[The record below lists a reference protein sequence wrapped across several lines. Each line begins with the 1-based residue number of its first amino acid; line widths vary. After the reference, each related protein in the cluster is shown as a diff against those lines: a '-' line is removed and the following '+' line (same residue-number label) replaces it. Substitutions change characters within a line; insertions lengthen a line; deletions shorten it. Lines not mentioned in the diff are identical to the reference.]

1 MNLLWTS
8 ETLVAAMDGRPI
20 GPMPDGISGISIDS
34 RSLQP
39 GDAFFAIKGEAMDG
53 HDFAT
58 AAIKAGAGVLV
69 VAEGKLPSLGRL
81 TAPMIVVEDVLVALE
96 KLGVASRDRS
106 QAKIIAVTGS
116 AGKTTTKE
124 ALRHVLSAVGKVHA
138 SAQSFNNHWGVPLTL
153 ARMPAD
159 CDYAVFEIGM
169 NHPDEIRPLVK
180 MVRPH
185 VAIVTMIAAAH
196 LGFFR
201 NLDEIAKAKAEIFEG
216 LEPGGAA
223 ILNRDDARFKLLDK
237 MAHAAGVEH
246 VYGFGENAR
255 STFRLVKCEVHADHS
270 DIAARIGG
278 HEVTARIGAPGRHMV
293 QNILAVL
300 GAARLVGADL
310 DKVAL
315 ALADLSAE
323 RGRGKRYVLRH
334 PGGSTSSH
342 PGGPTSSHPGGPI
355 TLIDESYNANPASMA
370 AAMALLNAT
379 PVTGE
384 GRRIAVL
391 GDMLELGEYS
401 AKLHAALAGLIVG
414 TGTQTVFLGGPE
426 MRALAEALPGEI
438 RTEYRANVEELKPV
452 LFAALKPGD
461 VVMIKSSK
469 GIGFAKLVDALL
481 GKFPAE
487 TTIGKQT

>member
-1 MNLLWTS
+1 MTLLWTS
-8 ETLVAAMDGRPI
+8 EALVAAMDGRPL
-20 GPMPDGISGISIDS
+20 GPMPEGISGISIDS

-81 TAPMIVVEDVLVALE
+81 TAPIVVVEDVLVALE
-96 KLGVASRDRS
+96 KLGVAARARSR
-106 QAKIIAVTGS
+106 AKIIAVTGS

-153 ARMPAD
+153 ARMPVD

-216 LEPGGAA
+216 IEPDGAA

-255 STFRLVKCEVHADHS
+255 STFKLTKCELHADHS

-278 HEVTARIGAPGRHMV
+278 HDMIARIGAPGRHMV
-293 QNILAVL
+293 QNVLAVL
-300 GAARLVGADL
+300 GAAHLVGADL
-310 DKVAL
+310 DKVVL

-323 RGRGKRYVLRH
+323 RGRGKRHVLR
-334 PGGSTSSH
+334 
-342 PGGPTSSHPGGPI
+342 HPGGPI

-370 AAMALLNAT
+370 AAMALLNTT

-391 GDMLELGEYS
+391 GDMLELGDHS
-401 AKLHAALAGLIVG
+401 AKLHAALADLIVG

-426 MRALAEALPGEI
+426 MKALADALPAEI
-438 RTEYRANVEELKPV
+438 QTEYRAGVAELKPV
-452 LFAALKPGD
+452 LLAALKPGD

-487 TTIGKQT
+487 STTSKQT

>member
-1 MNLLWTS
+1 MSVLWTS
-8 ETLVAAMDGRPI
+8 EALVDAMGGRPL
-20 GPMPDGISGISIDS
+20 GPMPEGISGISIDS

-81 TAPMIVVEDVLVALE
+81 TAPMIVVQDVLAALE
-96 KLGVASRDRS
+96 KLGVAARARS
-106 QAKIIAVTGS
+106 NAKIIAVTGS

-124 ALRHVLSAVGKVHA
+124 ALRHVLSAVGTVHV

-153 ARMPAD
+153 ARMPDD
-159 CDYAVFEIGM
+159 CNYAVFEIGM
-169 NHPDEIRPLVK
+169 NHPGEIRPLVK

-216 LEPGGAA
+216 IEPGGAA
-223 ILNRDDARFKLLDK
+223 LLNRDDARWKLLDK
-237 MAHAAGVEH
+237 MARAAGVEH
-246 VYGFGENAR
+246 VFGFGENAR
-255 STFRLVKCEVHADHS
+255 STYKLTKCELHADHS
-270 DIAARIGG
+270 DITARIGG
-278 HEVTARIGAPGRHMV
+278 QDVVARLGAPGRHMV
-293 QNILAVL
+293 QNVLAVL
-300 GAARLVGADL
+300 GAAHLVEADIA
-310 DKVAL
+310 KVAE

-323 RGRGKRYVLRH
+323 RGRGKRHVLK
-334 PGGSTSSH
+334 
-342 PGGPTSSHPGGPI
+342 GPI

-391 GDMLELGEYS
+391 GDMLELGDHS
-401 AKLHAALAGLIVG
+401 AKLHAALAELIVG
-414 TGTQTVFLGGPE
+414 TGTNTVFLGGPE
-426 MRALAEALPGEI
+426 MRALADILPDEI
-438 RTEYRANVEELKPV
+438 KTEYRAGAEELKP
-452 LFAALKPGD
+452 LLLSTLKAGD

-469 GIGFAKLVDALL
+469 GIGFSKLVEALL
-481 GKFPAE
+481 GKYPAE
-487 TTIGKQT
+487 AAGTKQN

>member
-1 MNLLWTS
+1 MSLLWTS
-8 ETLVAAMDGRPI
+8 EALVAAMDGRPL

-58 AAIKAGAGVLV
+58 SAIKAGAGVLV

-81 TAPMIVVEDVLVALE
+81 TAPIIVVEDVLAALE
-96 KLGVASRDRS
+96 KLGIAARARS
-106 QAKIIAVTGS
+106 AAKIIAVTGS

-153 ARMPAD
+153 ARMPDD

-201 NLDEIAKAKAEIFEG
+201 NLDEIARAKAEIFEG
-216 LEPGGAA
+216 LEPDGAA
-223 ILNRDDARFKLLDK
+223 VLNRDDARFKLLDK

-255 STFRLVKCEVHADHS
+255 STFKLVKCELHADHS

-278 HEVTARIGAPGRHMV
+278 HDMIARIGAPGRHMV
-293 QNILAVL
+293 QNVLAVL
-300 GAARLVGADL
+300 GAAHLVGADL
-310 DKVAL
+310 DRVAL

-323 RGRGKRYVLRH
+323 RGRGKRHVLRH
-334 PGGSTSSH
+334 PK
-342 PGGPTSSHPGGPI
+342 GPI

-391 GDMLELGEYS
+391 GDMLELGDHS
-401 AKLHAALAGLIVG
+401 AKLHAALADLIVG

-426 MRALAEALPGEI
+426 MRALAEALPSEVK
-438 RTEYRANVEELKPV
+438 TEYRAGVEDLKPV
-452 LFAALKPGD
+452 LLAALQPGD

-487 TTIGKQT
+487 STTSKQT

>member
-1 MNLLWTS
+1 MTHLWTS
-8 ETLVAAMDGRPI
+8 EALVAAMDGRPI
-20 GPMPDGISGISIDS
+20 GTLPDGISGISIDS

-58 AAIKAGAGVLV
+58 SAIKAGAGVLV

-96 KLGVASRDRS
+96 KLGLASRARS
-106 QAKIIAVTGS
+106 EAKIIAVTGS

-153 ARMPAD
+153 ARMPVD

-180 MVRPH
+180 MVRPQ
-185 VAIVTMIAAAH
+185 VAIITMIAAAH
-196 LGFFR
+196 LGFFK

-216 LEPGGAA
+216 IEPDGAA
-223 ILNRDDARFKLLDK
+223 ILNRDDTRWKLLDK

-246 VYGFGENAR
+246 VFGFGENAR
-255 STFRLVKCEVHADHS
+255 STFKLTKCELHADHS
-270 DIAARIGG
+270 DITVRIDG
-278 HEVTARIGAPGRHMV
+278 HDIQAKVGAPGRHMV
-293 QNILAVL
+293 QNVLAVL
-300 GAARLVGADL
+300 GAAHLVGADL
-310 DKVAL
+310 NKVAL

-323 RGRGKRYVLRH
+323 RGRGKRHVLRH
-334 PGGSTSSH
+334 PK
-342 PGGPTSSHPGGPI
+342 GPI
-355 TLIDESYNANPASMA
+355 TLIDESYNANPASME

-379 PVTGE
+379 PVSGE

-391 GDMLELGEYS
+391 GDMLELGEHS
-401 AKLHAALAGLIVG
+401 AKLHAALAELIVG
-414 TGTQTVFLGGPE
+414 TETRTVFLGGPE
-426 MRALAEALPGEI
+426 MRTLAEILPDEI
-438 RTEYRANVEELKPV
+438 TTEYRGGAEDLKPV
-452 LFAALKPGD
+452 LFAALGPGD

-469 GIGFAKLVDALL
+469 GIGFSKLVDALL

-487 TTIGKQT
+487 SATNKQA

>member
-1 MNLLWTS
+1 MNFLWNS
-8 ETLVAAMDGRPI
+8 QDLVTAMDGRPL
-20 GPMPDGISGISIDS
+20 GPMPEGIAGISIDS

-81 TAPMIVVEDVLVALE
+81 TAPMIVVQDVLVALE
-96 KLGVASRDRS
+96 MLGVAARARS
-106 QAKIIAVTGS
+106 NAKIIAVTGS

-124 ALRHVLSAVGKVHA
+124 ALRHALSAVGKVHA

-169 NHPDEIRPLVK
+169 NHPGEIRPLVK

-185 VAIVTMIAAAH
+185 VAIVTLIAAAH

-216 LEPGGAA
+216 MEPEGAA
-223 ILNRDDARFKLLDK
+223 ILNRDDSRWKLLDK
-237 MAHAAGVEH
+237 MAHAARVEH
-246 VYGFGENAR
+246 VFGFGENVR
-255 STFRLVKCEVHADHS
+255 SAFRLVKCELHADHS
-270 DIAARIGG
+270 LIAARIAGRD
-278 HEVTARIGAPGRHMV
+278 VTARVGVPGRHMV
-293 QNILAVL
+293 QNVLAVL
-300 GAARLVGADL
+300 GAAHLVEADL
-310 DKVAL
+310 DRVAS

-323 RGRGKRYVLRH
+323 RGRGKRHVLRH
-334 PGGSTSSH
+334 PK
-342 PGGPTSSHPGGPI
+342 GPI
-355 TLIDESYNANPASMA
+355 TLIDESYNANPASMN

-379 PVTGE
+379 PVSGD

-391 GDMLELGEYS
+391 GDMLELGSHS
-401 AKLHAALAGLIVG
+401 AKLHAGLADLIVG
-414 TGTQTVFLGGPE
+414 TETRTVFLGGPE
-426 MRALAEALPGEI
+426 MRALADILPDEI
-438 RTEYRANVEELKPV
+438 KTEYRTGAEDLKPV
-452 LFAALKPGD
+452 LLSTLKPGD

-469 GIGFAKLVDALL
+469 GIGFSKLVDALL

-487 TTIGKQT
+487 ATTNKQS

>member
-1 MNLLWTS
+1 MSVLWTADA
-8 ETLVAAMDGRPI
+8 LVDAMGGRPL
-20 GPMPDGISGISIDS
+20 GPMPEGISGISIDS

-81 TAPMIVVEDVLVALE
+81 TAPMIVVQDVLAALE
-96 KLGVASRDRS
+96 KLGVAARERS
-106 QAKIIAVTGS
+106 KAKIIAVTGS

-153 ARMPAD
+153 ARMPDD

-169 NHPDEIRPLVK
+169 NHPGEIRPLVK

-185 VAIVTMIAAAH
+185 VAIVTLIAAAH
-196 LGFFR
+196 LGFFK

-216 LEPGGAA
+216 IEPGGAA
-223 ILNRDDARFKLLDK
+223 LLNRDDGRWKLLDK

-246 VYGFGENAR
+246 VFGFGENAR
-255 STFRLVKCEVHADHS
+255 STYKLTKCELHADHS
-270 DIAARIGG
+270 DITARIGG
-278 HEVTARIGAPGRHMV
+278 QDIVARIGAPGRHMV
-293 QNILAVL
+293 QNVLAVL
-300 GAARLVGADL
+300 GAAHLVEADIG
-310 DKVAL
+310 KVAE

-323 RGRGKRYVLRH
+323 RGRGKRHVLR
-334 PGGSTSSH
+334 
-342 PGGPTSSHPGGPI
+342 HPGGPI
-355 TLIDESYNANPASMA
+355 TLIDESYNANPASMS

-379 PVTGE
+379 PVSGE

-391 GDMLELGEYS
+391 GDMLELGEHS
-401 AKLHAALAGLIVG
+401 AKLHAALADLIVG
-414 TGTQTVFLGGPE
+414 TETRKVFLGGPE
-426 MRALAEALPGEI
+426 MRALADILPDEI
-438 RTEYRANVEELKPV
+438 ETDYRADAEDLKPV
-452 LFAALKPGD
+452 LLSALKPGD

-469 GIGFAKLVDALL
+469 GIGFSKLVDALL

-487 TTIGKQT
+487 AAGTKQN

>member
-1 MNLLWTS
+1 MSVLWTADA
-8 ETLVAAMDGRPI
+8 LVDAMGGRPL
-20 GPMPDGISGISIDS
+20 GPMPEGISGISIDS

-81 TAPMIVVEDVLVALE
+81 TAPMIVVQDVLAALE
-96 KLGVASRDRS
+96 KLGVAARTRS
-106 QAKIIAVTGS
+106 KAKIIAVTGS

-153 ARMPAD
+153 ARMPDD

-169 NHPDEIRPLVK
+169 NHPGEIRPLVK

-196 LGFFR
+196 LGFFK

-216 LEPGGAA
+216 IEPGGAA
-223 ILNRDDARFKLLDK
+223 VLNRDDGRWKLLDK
-237 MAHAAGVEH
+237 MARAAGVEH
-246 VYGFGENAR
+246 VFGFGENAR
-255 STFRLVKCEVHADHS
+255 STYKLTKCELHADHS
-270 DIAARIGG
+270 DITARIGG
-278 HEVTARIGAPGRHMV
+278 QDVTARIGAPGRHMV

-300 GAARLVGADL
+300 GAAHLVEADIG
-310 DKVAL
+310 KVAL

-323 RGRGKRYVLRH
+323 RGRGKRHALRH
-334 PGGSTSSH
+334 PK
-342 PGGPTSSHPGGPI
+342 GPI
-355 TLIDESYNANPASMA
+355 TLIDESYNANPASMH

-391 GDMLELGEYS
+391 GDMLELGDHS
-401 AKLHAALAGLIVG
+401 AKLHAALAELIVG
-414 TGTQTVFLGGPE
+414 TGTHTVFLGGPE
-426 MRALAEALPGEI
+426 MRALADILPDEI
-438 RTEYRANVEELKPV
+438 KTEYRAGAEELKP
-452 LFAALKPGD
+452 LLLSALKAGD

-469 GIGFAKLVDALL
+469 GIGFSKLVEALL
-481 GKFPAE
+481 GKYPAE
-487 TTIGKQT
+487 AAGTKQN

>member
-1 MNLLWTS
+1 MSALWTS
-8 ETLVAAMDGRPI
+8 EALVDAMGGRPI
-20 GPMPDGISGISIDS
+20 GTMPESISGISIDS

-69 VAEGKLPSLGRL
+69 VAEGKLPALGRL
-81 TAPMIVVEDVLVALE
+81 TAPMIVVQDVLAALE
-96 KLGVASRDRS
+96 KLGVAARARS
-106 QAKIIAVTGS
+106 NAKIIAVTGS

-153 ARMPAD
+153 ARMPDD

-169 NHPDEIRPLVK
+169 NHPGEIRPLVK

-185 VAIVTMIAAAH
+185 VAIVTLIAAAH

-216 LEPGGAA
+216 IEPGGAA
-223 ILNRDDARFKLLDK
+223 LLNRDDARWKLLDK
-237 MAHAAGVEH
+237 MARAAGVEH
-246 VYGFGENAR
+246 VFGFGENAR
-255 STFRLVKCEVHADHS
+255 STYKLTKCELHADHS
-270 DIAARIGG
+270 DITARIGG
-278 HEVTARIGAPGRHMV
+278 QDVIARIGAPGRHMV
-293 QNILAVL
+293 QNVLAVL
-300 GAARLVGADL
+300 GAAHLVEADIG
-310 DKVAL
+310 KAAQ

-323 RGRGKRYVLRH
+323 RGRGKRHVLRH
-334 PGGSTSSH
+334 PK
-342 PGGPTSSHPGGPI
+342 GPI

-379 PVTGE
+379 PVTDE

-391 GDMLELGEYS
+391 GDMLELGDHS
-401 AKLHAALAGLIVG
+401 AKLHADLAELIVG
-414 TGTQTVFLGGPE
+414 TGTNTVFLGGPE
-426 MRALAEALPGEI
+426 MRALADILPDEI
-438 RTEYRANVEELKPV
+438 ATEYRQGAEELKP
-452 LFAALKPGD
+452 LLLSALKAGD

-469 GIGFAKLVDALL
+469 GIGFSKLVEALL
-481 GKFPAE
+481 GKYPAE
-487 TTIGKQT
+487 AAGTKQN